1 MNFLCPCGT
10 RSHTLSREKK
20 QLQQIQIH
28 GSVFCLR
35 ESEKMG
41 EERGKRDDEEET
53 WKIFDCVVDLSLAGN
68 ECCKIHASGDR
79 LQKQQ
84 ITGQSI
90 RK

>member
-1 MNFLCPCGT
+1 
-10 RSHTLSREKK
+10 
-20 QLQQIQIH
+20 
-28 GSVFCLR
+28 
-35 ESEKMG
+35 MG